1 MSEARSCLRIGEDAA
16 GVVVDVGGD
25 NPRPDYCQDQQG
37 TAFPAFQKYH
47 ARISQTYRWSRL
59 RCRRLDR
66 INVFRE
72 SEQTKSARRVNK
84 DRNSR
89 LDGNAARYER
99 DRCKMASVFE
109 GEREVSGEESF
120 YGAGESYRASVF

>member
-1 MSEARSCLRIGEDAA
+1 MSESRSCLRIGEDAA

-37 TAFPAFQKYH
+37 TAFPAFQKSH

-72 SEQTKSARRVNK
+72 SEQTKSARGVNK
-84 DRNSR
+84 EWNSG
-89 LDGNAARYER
+89 LDGNA
-99 DRCKMASVFE
+99 
-109 GEREVSGEESF
+109 GEV
-120 YGAGESYRASVF
+120 RAEQV